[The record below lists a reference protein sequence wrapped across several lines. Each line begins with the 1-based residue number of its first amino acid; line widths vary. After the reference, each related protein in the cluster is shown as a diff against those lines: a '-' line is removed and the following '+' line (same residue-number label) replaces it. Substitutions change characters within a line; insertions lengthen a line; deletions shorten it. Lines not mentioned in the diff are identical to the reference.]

1 MIRRRFGKA
10 GFDVPVIGLG
20 TYKVLDV
27 RGSEEASRHEVVRT
41 AQALGADLY
50 DSSPMYGEAERVL
63 SDAVRDFRHET
74 IIATKV
80 WTRHPSLNA
89 EQQVERA
96 LGYYDGFIDIY
107 QIHNLHDWE
116 ELLSRLEALK
126 GEGKVGAIGITHY
139 LESAFSLM
147 EKIMRTGQID
157 CIQIPYNVA
166 RTREQQQILDL
177 ATELDLGVIIMEPLG
192 SGELVRMDV
201 PESAITSFQPYGCA
215 TWAQVLLK
223 YIISDERVHVAIP
236 ATSSP
241 ERMTQNA
248 QAGQGSL
255 FSEEARREVEAVYS
269 RFSHSR

>member
-1 MIRRRFGKA
+1 MTRRRFGKA

-89 EQQVERA
+89 EQQIERA
-96 LGYYDGFIDIY
+96 LGYYDDFIDIY

-116 ELLSRLEALK
+116 ELLTRLEALK

-139 LESAFSLM
+139 LESAFPLM
-147 EKIMRTGQID
+147 QKIMRTGRID
-157 CIQIPYNVA
+157 CVQIPYNVA

-192 SGELVRMDV
+192 SGELVQMGV
-201 PESAITSFQPYGCA
+201 PESAITSLRSYGCE

-223 YIISDERVHVAIP
+223 DIISDERVHVVIP

-241 ERMTQNA
+241 DRMKQNA
-248 QAGQGSL
+248 AAGVEPL
-255 FSEEARREVEAVYS
+255 LTDDARREVEFIYS
-269 RFSHSR
+269 RFA